1 MKKTIYLL
9 GIATSML
16 ITSCGGSYYVV
27 QPAGELTMISTRNVE
42 TKTEY
47 SKLKTYAGIDRSQ
60 VDNAIATSK
69 GGKISVKSPVY
80 KEINTYKAKNLQ
92 ESVDAV
98 VKSVVGG
105 EFLKNAKMY
114 SVIQYVK
121 SNVPGQPLVATTF
134 YMASGDVWGTK
145 SEDDNIKG
153 FRKGDQIIFT
163 YTKENKKLIGKV
175 FEGELNSQ
183 YQGKILEL
191 KSASAMISLAT
202 GEVVELPYTSLTKIE

>member
-16 ITSCGGSYYVV
+16 LTSCGGSYYVV

-47 SKLKTYAGIDRSQ
+47 LKLKTYAGIDRSQ

-69 GGKISVKSPVY
+69 GGKISMKSPVY

-98 VKSVVGG
+98 VKSVVG
-105 EFLKNAKMY
+105 
-114 SVIQYVK
+114 
-121 SNVPGQPLVATTF
+121 
-134 YMASGDVWGTK
+134 
-145 SEDDNIKG
+145 
-153 FRKGDQIIFT
+153 
-163 YTKENKKLIGKV
+163 EN
-175 FEGELNSQ
+175 F
-183 YQGKILEL
+183 
-191 KSASAMISLAT
+191 
-202 GEVVELPYTSLTKIE
+202 